1 MRGNNHFN
9 PSLFPLTE
17 NLGKYSIVDVMVG
30 RLGNGWFLA
39 RCCRTEGLVTECSS
53 ATPVVG
59 LMNVVRRQAGVKP
72 PFNFSSC

>member
-1 MRGNNHFN
+1 MGGNNHFN

-39 RCCRTEGLVTECSS
+39 RCCRTEGLMTECSS
-53 ATPVVG
+53 AFAAIARSLDIGQQSGSKLPLAPTS
-59 LMNVVRRQAGVKP
+59 R
-72 PFNFSSC
+72 